1 MDQLSIKVT
10 IAGRMYPLTIDP
22 SEEESIRKAAAE
34 INANV
39 KNLQENYAV
48 KDMQDLLSMA
58 ALQFATELTKG
69 KKLVEYNKLQEEIDS
84 VNNLLDKH
92 LES

>member
-1 MDQLSIKVT
+1 MDQLSIKVN

-22 SEEESIRKAAAE
+22 TEEESIRKAAAE

-48 KDMQDLLSMA
+48 KDMQDLLSMT

-69 KKLVEYNKLQEEIDS
+69 KKSVEYNKLQEEIDS
-84 VNNLLDKH
+84 VNTLLDKH

>member
-34 INANV
+34 INANI

-69 KKLVEYNKLQEEIDS
+69 NKLVEYNKLQEEIDS